1 MVNDKEVVLVFIG
14 QNCDLSYFKS
24 RLDAGGK
31 LVLIPCEASDVPPTN
46 AFELMALPHDMPK
59 ALSAATLM
67 SQKPPKPSKGPK
79 PSPNAPKNPFPKNNK
94 PASFGKANQ
103 RFPKAGRGR

>member
-1 MVNDKEVVLVFIG
+1 MVNDKEVVLVFWG
-14 QNCDLSYFKS
+14 PKCDVHYFKS
-24 RLDAGGK
+24 HIDTGGE
-31 LVLIPCEASDVPPTN
+31 LILIPCEASDVPPTN
-46 AFELMALPHDMPK
+46 AFELMALPRDMPK

-79 PSPNAPKNPFPKNNK
+79 PSPNASKNSFRNNK
-94 PASFGKANQ
+94 PAGLIKSNQ

>member
-14 QNCDLSYFKS
+14 QNCDVHYFK
-24 RLDAGGK
+24 RHIGADGK
-31 LVLIPCEASDVPPTN
+31 LVLIPCDANDVRPTN
-46 AFELMALPHDMPK
+46 AFELTALPRDMPK

-67 SQKPPKPSKGPK
+67 SQKPPKQSKGPK